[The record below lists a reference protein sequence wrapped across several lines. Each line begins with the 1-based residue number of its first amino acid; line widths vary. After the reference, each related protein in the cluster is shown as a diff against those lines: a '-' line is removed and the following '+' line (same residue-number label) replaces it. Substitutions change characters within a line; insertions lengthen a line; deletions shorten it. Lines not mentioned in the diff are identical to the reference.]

1 MPCKERGYH
10 LQPVFAITG
19 TLHFM
24 PMRDW
29 SKMTWIEVWMLSLR
43 WTNTSII
50 SLLLSTLESIG
61 TTVIAYVGIVWV
73 HVLSWWQVDCLL
85 KATTRPTSLQLA
97 FGSERLLLS
106 SALDLGLTSR
116 FPVSTLPPQQS
127 RQRRKY
133 HQHRSLKSEVS
144 SWVVGRKENC
154 PLTCTYYALTSSILP
169 SQHSYLV
176 SVPP

>member
-61 TTVIAYVGIVWV
+61 TTVIAYAGIVWV
-73 HVLSWWQVDCLL
+73 HVLSWWHRWQVDCLL
-85 KATTRPTSLQLA
+85 KATTRPTVPVSSWLLA
-97 FGSERLLLS
+97 PRLLLS
-106 SALDLGLTSR
+106 FVLGFGPWTDFSFSR
-116 FPVSTLPPQQS
+116 FHASTPTKPAKAKVPPTNTEVS
-127 RQRRKY
+127 
-133 HQHRSLKSEVS
+133 SLKSRVELLE
-144 SWVVGRKENC
+144 GRR
-154 PLTCTYYALTSSILP
+154 IVP
-169 SQHSYLV
+169 SPVLIM
-176 SVPP
+176 P